1 MNHHASKKY
10 KNVCPRNCPSSCTII
25 SHIENGSIH
34 HIAGDISHPYTKGKL
49 CAKGFSYAEKNNHRE
64 RLKYP
69 YYQKVKG
76 SGKYI
81 QITWEKAFQLI
92 ISEML
97 NIYKH
102 YDSFL
107 PVALFKGSGN
117 IGVHHFVADEF
128 FSSIGETTRIFGSS
142 SLYSGF
148 PSIEYNA
155 GSVHRPDP
163 SALKESSMIMIWGTN
178 PAATNIHLIPYILDA
193 KIKGAKIV
201 VIDPLYTQTAELAD
215 LYIQLRPSTDGALAC
230 LLIKHLLEK
239 NAYDKKFVEINSVEI
254 NDYIKSIKKIDETE
268 YLLNCDLSQE
278 AFNLLST
285 WLTDSETV
293 AYVIGSGMQK
303 HSNFE
308 QTFSSIETLA
318 AVHGDIGKIG
328 GGIYFRCND
337 TMIFNNQISEQSF
350 EKNRILKI
358 HEMSDRVSS
367 FLQPPIKMLWVSC
380 ANPLTQEPN
389 SSDMKRFLREIPF
402 VITVDQFMT
411 PTAQMSNL
419 ILPTTTHFEEMDI
432 VVSWWHREI
441 ALNEKAISPFYE
453 SRSEWRI
460 MTELAERL
468 NQQLPSLSSFPIY
481 SSEEDYLNAQMN
493 DQVFHRYSIKN
504 ISDLKE
510 RRMTGFLPKDFSS
523 DGLFPS
529 KTAKVQ
535 HFAKTAKQHTYVKPM
550 MGKMPPMDYP
560 FWLITPHH
568 SHTFNSQFHFLKLS
582 DEKEAFVGIHPRV
595 AKDLGITNGEII
607 QVFNHQ
613 ACIEIK
619 AVYSNQ
625 VPKDIVMVYQ
635 GWHPDSDMNINE
647 LVPIKQSDIENQ
659 TPTFNNISFYDTF
672 VNIQKL

>member
-1 MNHHASKKY
+1 MENYTTKKFQ
-10 KNVCPRNCPSSCTII
+10 NVCPRNCPSSCTMV
-25 SHIENGSIH
+25 SYVENDRLRR
-34 HIAGDISHPYTKGKL
+34 IAGDFSHPYTRGKL
-49 CAKGFSYAEKNNHRE
+49 CAKGFSYAEKNIHRE

-92 ISEML
+92 VSEML
-97 NIYKH
+97 NIYNRFE
-102 YDSFL
+102 SFL

-142 SLYSGF
+142 SSYSRS
-148 PSIEYNA
+148 PSIEYDTGAMN
-155 GSVHRPDP
+155 RPDP

-178 PAATNIHLIPYILDA
+178 PAATNIHLIPYIIDA

-215 LYIQLRPSTDGALAC
+215 LYIQIRPGTDGALAC

-239 NAYDKKFVEINSVEI
+239 NAYDKKFLDINSVEI
-254 NDYIKSIKKIDETE
+254 NDYFESIKKIDEKE

-293 AYVIGSGMQK
+293 SYVIGSGMQK

-318 AVHGDIGKIG
+318 AVHGDIGKMG
-328 GGIYFRCND
+328 GGIYFRSND
-337 TMIFNNQISEQSF
+337 TMIFNNQTSEKSF

-358 HEMSDRVSS
+358 NEMSGRVSS

-389 SSDMKRFLREIPF
+389 SSDMKRFLKEIPF
-402 VITVDQFMT
+402 VITVDQFIT

-441 ALNEKAISPFYE
+441 ALNEKAIAPYYE
-453 SRSEWRI
+453 SRSEWRM

-468 NQQLPSLSSFPIY
+468 NQHLPLRCSFPIY
-481 SSEEDYLNAQMN
+481 SSEEEYLNAQFN
-493 DQVFHRYSIKN
+493 DQVFRRYSIKN

-510 RRMTGFLPKDFSS
+510 RRMTGFIPKDSMSERPFTSETVK
-523 DGLFPS
+523 DQDIT
-529 KTAKVQ
+529 KTVIQ
-535 HFAKTAKQHTYVKPM
+535 NVDFKPM
-550 MGKMPPMDYP
+550 MGKKPPKKYP
-560 FWLITPHH
+560 FWFITPHH
-568 SHTFNSQFHFLKLS
+568 PYTFNSQFHFLNLS
-582 DEKEAFVGIHPRV
+582 DENEAFVGIHPKV
-595 AKDLGITNGEII
+595 AHELGITNGEI
-607 QVFNHQ
+607 VKVYNNQ
-613 ACIEIK
+613 ASMEIK
-619 AVYSNQ
+619 AVFSNQ
-625 VPKDIVMVYQ
+625 VPIDILMVYQ
-635 GWHPDSDMNINE
+635 GWYPDSEININE
-647 LVPIKQSDIENQ
+647 LVSTQQADILK
-659 TPTFNNISFYDTF
+659 NISFYDTF
-672 VNIQKL
+672 VNVQKL